1 MSHERFVNKRRRS
14 LNLREPA
21 IGNILPEHFAD
32 LYPKFITLLK
42 KYYEFQDQNDST
54 ELLNHLFATRDIN
67 ETDITLLTYIED
79 ELLLGESY
87 FQKFGSNETEL
98 RAAANFSNT
107 LFRSKG
113 SKFAI
118 EWFFRSFYGE
128 DVEVLYPKENV
139 FKIGETDSQ
148 IGADSLKY
156 ITDDKLYQTF
166 ALLIRVGVP
175 IAKWRETFKLFVHPA
190 GMYLGGEVFIVDDV
204 LVDIQALNV
213 ALLTYTTPVYSAS
226 INATTQNEGTDFVFT
241 LTGTNVPDGIDA
253 LYWYGVHGT
262 TDDADFGINSYDQ
275 TTGLPGAD
283 DKQYFEINGSS
294 GTFSVVSIIDAETA
308 VAEGDETFAIY
319 IEDGDGRAIDDFTLT
334 LTDLIPSYTI
344 STDAPDQ
351 TVEAG
356 DTSDEGDN
364 VTFTINGTNVP
375 NAGSAVLKWYVD
387 FGGST
392 TDQTNFETTIPTSPG
407 TAQDVTITGSTGSF
421 QIKSRVD
428 GETELNSN
436 YVIKLLNENNIEK
449 VSRVQYLTQVVPTL
463 TVTPGAT
470 VNEGNNLQITITSGG
485 YNVGKDIDYAIT
497 GAAILADGRIAND
510 DLTGSVT
517 MIDDGLGGSTAV
529 TSIPVSATETY
540 ESPTQGTFT
549 ATDNNL
555 NAGFEISDVET
566 FTVNDGPPAYTITG
580 SPAVGQDGGSVTYTV
595 GGQNIPD
602 GTVYF
607 YINDIDTDDAD
618 WVGTPPRNG
627 SRLAVTVSG
636 GTGTVTNPTA
646 YSADG
651 DIADNF
657 YQIFVYDQASGGT
670 ELAEGNRIIAGTSNT
685 VTITPSDLAPEEGD
699 TITVDV
705 TLGGDYQDTGS
716 GGVYKYWIAG
726 TNITSSDFDSGYSAQ
741 SAPVDLTITSSTG
754 QISLAIA
761 NDFKTE
767 GSETF
772 TVVVGEETAPSSNVF
787 AIIGESA
794 GVVVDDTSK
803 PTYTLSVPSSIGEE
817 ANFTA
822 QVNCV
827 EGTEAEQLYIEITG
841 TGASQYT
848 TTQQNSP
855 GTIAGSSKNFTF
867 VTNGDNS
874 TNEADRTITT
884 TVRRG
889 SHVGT
894 ILAGPSNTTLTDP
907 QVYTLSASNTIP
919 DEATTVTFTVT
930 GPDGTY
936 YYRPQGFEPV
946 IVDSISGSTILST
959 QSATSS
965 YSTLLAGD
973 TQRTTGING
982 TINNINSNSLT
993 MSATS
998 SLTVLGMLPVFASA
1012 SNYAYFDGANKPTG
1026 TVVISGGTGTFDV
1039 DITTSAVQENKAFV
1053 YELHDVEEN
1062 VNSTVLA
1069 SETITIQNVAGNGIL
1084 GYTVAPLFSFYP
1096 NEAYEVL
1103 FDTQGPV
1110 TAVANVRFDD
1120 DGFIYARGRD
1130 SLSSFNIQGRTPDTD
1145 SYSNVGSW
1153 ISGGTGPYTG
1163 YKLIATKGTTGQGA
1177 TIGGSFNTVLDIGDD
1192 TPEFSLSFSLG
1203 NYGAVTRELEI
1214 NFQIYEAAAPGN
1226 NTDFD
1231 WTLTAGVILEIID
1244 GGGGF

>member
-1 MSHERFVNKRRRS
+1 V
-14 LNLREPA
+14 
-21 IGNILPEHFAD
+21 GNILPEHFAS

-42 KYYEFQDQNDST
+42 KYYEFQDQNEST

-107 LFRSKG
+107 LFRAKG

-204 LVDIQALNV
+204 AVDIQALND
-213 ALLTYTTPVYSAS
+213 ALLTYNTPVYSAAV
-226 INATTQNEGTDFVFT
+226 NATTQNEGTDFVFT
-241 LTGTNVPDGIDA
+241 ITGTNVPDGIDA

-275 TTGLPGAD
+275 TTGLPDANN
-283 DKQYFEINGSS
+283 KQYFEINGSN
-294 GTFSVVSIIDAETA
+294 GTFTVVTVIDAETA
-308 VAEGDETFAIY
+308 IAEGDETFTVY
-319 IEDGDGRAIDDFTLT
+319 IEDGDGRAIDNFPLT
-334 LTDLIPSYTI
+334 ITDLIPSYTI
-344 STDAPDQ
+344 STNASDT
-351 TVEAG
+351 TVLAG

-387 FGGST
+387 FGAST

-428 GETELNSN
+428 GDSQLNSN
-436 YVIKLLNENNIEK
+436 YVVKLLNENNIEK

-463 TVTPGAT
+463 TVAPGAT
-470 VNEGNNLQITITSGG
+470 VIEGNNLEITITSGG

-497 GAAILADGRIAND
+497 GAMASDGRIAND

-517 MIDDGLGGSTAV
+517 MISDGGSGSTAV
-529 TSIPVSATETY
+529 ASIPVSATDTY
-540 ESPTQGTFT
+540 ESPTAGTFT

-555 NAGFEISDVET
+555 DAGFEISDDDT

-646 YSADG
+646 YTADG
-651 DIADNF
+651 DTADNF
-657 YQIFVYDQASGGT
+657 YQIFVYDQATGGT

-705 TLGGDYQDTGS
+705 TLGGSYQDTGS

-726 TNITSSDFDSGYSAQ
+726 TNVTSSDFDSGYSNV
-741 SAPVDLTITSSTG
+741 SAPVDLTITSSAG
-754 QISLAIA
+754 QVSLAIA

-772 TVVVGEETAPSSNVF
+772 TVVVGEETAPGSGVF

-794 GVVVDDTSK
+794 GVVVSDTSK
-803 PTYTLSVPSSIGEE
+803 PTYTLTVPSSIDET
-817 ANFTA
+817 ANFSA
-822 QVNCV
+822 QVNCIQ
-827 EGTEAEQLYIEITG
+827 GTEAEQLFIEITG

-848 TTQQNSP
+848 TTQQDSP
-855 GTIAGSSKNFTF
+855 GTTAGSFKIFDF
-867 VTNGDNS
+867 VTNGDNA
-874 TNEADRTITT
+874 TIDADRTITT

-889 SHVGT
+889 SHTGT
-894 ILAGPSNTTLTDP
+894 VLAGPSNTTLTDP
-907 QVYTLSASNTIP
+907 QVFTLSASDTTP

-946 IVDSISGSTILST
+946 ELDTTNGSTILTTTNAT
-959 QSATSS
+959 QA
-965 YSTLLAGD
+965 YSTLATGH
-973 TQRTTGING
+973 TQRTSGING
-982 TINNINSNSLT
+982 VINNISTLSLT
-993 MSATS
+993 MSGTS
-998 SLTVLGMLPVFASA
+998 TGTQSNILPVFASVA
-1012 SNYAYFDGANKPTG
+1012 NYAYFDGANGPTG

-1039 DITTSAVQENKAFV
+1039 DITTSAVQENKAFI
-1053 YELHDVEEN
+1053 YELHDVQEN
-1062 VNSTVLA
+1062 VSSTVLA
-1069 SETITIQNVAGNGIL
+1069 SETITIQNVAGNGTL
-1084 GYTVAPLFSFYP
+1084 GYTALLSYT
-1096 NEAYEVL
+1096 NEAYEQIY
-1103 FDTQGPV
+1103 DTFSPV
-1110 TAVANVRFDD
+1110 VATANVRFDD
-1120 DGFIYARGRD
+1120 DGGIYARGRD
-1130 SLSSFNIQGRTPDTD
+1130 SFNTGRTPDT
-1145 SYSNVGSW
+1145 NTFTKVGTW
-1153 ISGGTGPYTG
+1153 ISGGTSPYTG
-1163 YKLIATKGTTGQGA
+1163 YKLIATQGTANTQGA
-1177 TIGGSFNTVLDIGDD
+1177 TVSGSFGTPLDIGNN
-1192 TPEFSLSFSLG
+1192 TPEFFLSFSLG
-1203 NYGAVTRELEI
+1203 NYGSVNRDLEI
-1214 NFQIYEAAAPGN
+1214 DFQIYEAAAPGN
-1226 NTDFD
+1226 TITINWDLIVVA
-1231 WTLTAGVILEIID
+1231 TLDSI
-1244 GGGGF
+1244 GGN

>member
-32 LYPKFITLLK
+32 LYPKFIILLK
-42 KYYEFQDQNDST
+42 KYYEFQDQNNST

-204 LVDIQALNV
+204 AVDIQALND

-226 INATTQNEGTDFVFT
+226 VNANSLPEGSDFVFT
-241 LTGTNVPDGIDA
+241 ITGTNVPDGIDA
-253 LYWYGVHGT
+253 LYWYGGHGT

-283 DKQYFEINGSS
+283 NKQYFEINGSS
-294 GTFSVVSIIDAETA
+294 GTFSVVTIIDLETA
-308 VAEGDETFAIY
+308 VAEGDENFFIF
-319 IEDGDGRAIDDFTLT
+319 IEDGDGRPIDTFNVIV
-334 LTDLIPSYTI
+334 TDLIPSYTI
-344 STDAPDQ
+344 STDAPG
-351 TVEAG
+351 TTFEAG
-356 DTSDEGDN
+356 DTSNEGTT

-387 FGGST
+387 FGTST

-421 QIKSRVD
+421 QIRSRLD
-428 GETELNSN
+428 GETQLNSN

-449 VSRVQYLTQVVPTL
+449 VSRVQYLLQVAPTL
-463 TVTPGAT
+463 TVASGVT
-470 VNEGNNLQITITSGG
+470 VDEGNNLEITITSGG

-497 GAAILADGRIAND
+497 GAMFTDGRIAND

-540 ESPTQGTFT
+540 ESPTLGTFT

-555 NAGFEISDVET
+555 NPTFEISDDET

-580 SPAVGQDGGSVTYTV
+580 SPAVGQDGASVTYTV

-651 DIADNF
+651 DTADNF

-705 TLGGDYQDTGS
+705 TLGGTYQDTGS

-726 TNITSSDFDSGYSAQ
+726 TNVTSSDFDSGYSNI
-741 SAPVDLTITSSTG
+741 STPVDLTITSSTG

-772 TVVVGEETAPSSNVF
+772 TVVVGEETAPGSGVF

-794 GVVVDDTSK
+794 IITVQDTSQQ
-803 PTYTLSVPSSIGEE
+803 TYSLTMPATVTEDENLVITITATDVGAPEPLFIRLTPGSIG
-817 ANFTA
+817 A
-822 QVNCV
+822 QYVGGADKEIIGPDSGESV
-827 EGTEAEQLYIEITG
+827 E
-841 TGASQYT
+841 
-848 TTQQNSP
+848 
-855 GTIAGSSKNFTF
+855 
-867 VTNGDNS
+867 VTYVTLGDNLTEES
-874 TNEADRTITT
+874 NRSFLT
-884 TVRRG
+884 TVRRT
-889 SHVGT
+889 S
-894 ILAGPSNTTLTDP
+894 LAGPTVALDPITTLTDP
-907 QVYTLSASNTIP
+907 QEGFTLSASDTTP

-946 IVDSISGSTILST
+946 IVDSVSGSTILST

-998 SLTVLGMLPVFASA
+998 SLTVLGLLPVFASA
-1012 SNYAYFDGANKPTG
+1012 SNYAYFEGSSNTPTG
-1026 TVVISGGTGTFDV
+1026 TVVISSGTGTFDV
-1039 DITTSAVQENKAFV
+1039 DITTSVVQENKAFV

-1084 GYTVAPLFSFYP
+1084 GYTAGSGFTNESFEGRYD
-1096 NEAYEVL
+1096 VL
-1103 FDTQGPV
+1103 SPV
-1110 TAVANVRFDD
+1110 IATANVRFDD
-1120 DGFIYARGRD
+1120 NGGIYARGYQD
-1130 SLSSFNIQGRTPDTD
+1130 IGIGRTPNTETFIQ
-1145 SYSNVGSW
+1145 VGTW
-1153 ISGGTGPYTG
+1153 ISGGSGPYTG
-1163 YKLIATKGTTGQGA
+1163 YKLVATKGVQNTTGA
-1177 TIGGSFNTVLDIGDD
+1177 TVGGSFNTVLDIGTN
-1192 TPEFSLSFSLG
+1192 TPEFSLS
-1203 NYGAVTRELEI
+1203 VTRTTYGSIQRDLEI
-1214 NFQIYEAAAPGN
+1214 DFQIYEAAAPGN
-1226 NTDFD
+1226 NI
-1231 WTLTAGVILEIID
+1231 VINWDIIVSALLD
-1244 GGGGF
+1244 NLGGN

>member
-1 MSHERFVNKRRRS
+1 MAHERFVNKRRRS

-21 IGNILPEHFAD
+21 IGNILPEHFAA

-42 KYYEFQDQNDST
+42 KYYEFQDQNEST

-87 FQKFGSNETEL
+87 FQKFGSNDTEL

-166 ALLIRVGVP
+166 ALLVRVGVP

-204 LVDIQALNV
+204 AVDIQALND
-213 ALLTYTTPVYSAS
+213 ALLTYTTPAYSAS
-226 INATTQNEGTDFVFT
+226 VNASTQNEGTDFVFT
-241 LTGTNVPDGIDA
+241 ITGTNVPDGIDA

-262 TDDADFGINSYDQ
+262 TNDADFGINSYDQ
-275 TTGLPGAD
+275 TTGLPDATN
-283 DKQYFEINGSS
+283 KQYFEINGSS
-294 GTFSVVSIIDAETA
+294 GTFTVVSVIDAETA
-308 VAEGDETFAIY
+308 IAEGDETFTVY
-319 IEDGDGRAIDDFTLT
+319 IEDGDGRAIDNFPLT
-334 LTDLIPSYTI
+334 ITDLVPSYTI

-351 TVEAG
+351 TNFAG

-387 FGGST
+387 FGVSN

-428 GETELNSN
+428 GDNQANSK

-449 VSRVQYLTQVVPTL
+449 VSREQFLTQVVPTL
-463 TVTPGAT
+463 AVTPGAT
-470 VNEGNNLQITITSGG
+470 VIEGNNLEITITSGG

-497 GAAILADGRIAND
+497 GAMVSDGRIATD

-517 MIDDGLGGSTAV
+517 MIDDGGGGSTAV

-540 ESPTQGTFT
+540 ESPTGGTFT

-555 NAGFEISDVET
+555 DATYVIASANT

-580 SPAVGQDGGSVTYTV
+580 SPAVGQDGGAVTYTV

-607 YINDIDTDDAD
+607 YVNDIDTDDAD

-646 YSADG
+646 YTADG
-651 DIADNF
+651 DTTDNF
-657 YQIFVYDQASGGT
+657 YQIFVYDQATGGT
-670 ELAEGNRIIAGTSNT
+670 ELAEDNRIIAGTSNS

-705 TLGGDYQDTGS
+705 TLGGTYQDTGS

-726 TNITSSDFDSGYSAQ
+726 TNVTSSDFDSGYS
-741 SAPVDLTITSSTG
+741 SILTPVDLTITSSTG
-754 QISLAIA
+754 QVTLQIA

-772 TVVVGEETAPSSNVF
+772 TVVVGEETAPGSGVF
-787 AIIGESA
+787 AVIGESA
-794 GVVVDDTSK
+794 GVVVSDTSK
-803 PTYTLSVPSSIGEE
+803 PTYTVSVLSTIGEE
-817 ANFTA
+817 SNFPV
-822 QVNCV
+822 QVNCIQ
-827 EGTEAEQLYIEITG
+827 GTEAEELFVEITG

-848 TTQQNSP
+848 TTQENGP
-855 GTIAGSSKNFTF
+855 GSIAGSFRTYTF
-867 VTNGDNS
+867 VTNGDNA

-889 SHVGT
+889 SHAGT
-894 ILAGPSNTTLTDP
+894 VVAGPVNTTLTDP
-907 QVYTLSASNTIP
+907 QVFTLSASDTTP

-946 IVDSISGSTILST
+946 TVNTTNGSTILAT
-959 QSATSS
+959 TNATSA
-965 YSTLLAGD
+965 YSTLTTGH
-973 TQRTTGING
+973 TQRTAGING
-982 TINNINSNSLT
+982 TINNINTGSLT
-993 MSATS
+993 MTATS
-998 SLTVLGMLPVFASA
+998 TGTQNAILPVFASPA
-1012 SNYAYFDGANKPTG
+1012 NYAYFDGVNEPTG
-1026 TVVISGGTGTFDV
+1026 TVVISSGTGTFDV
-1039 DITTSAVQENKAFV
+1039 DITTSVVQENKAFI
-1053 YELHDVEEN
+1053 YELHDVQEN
-1062 VNSTVLA
+1062 VSSTVLA

-1084 GYTVAPLFSFYP
+1084 GYTATGGFTNESFEGLIDEISPVAPQSCL
-1096 NEAYEVL
+1096 
-1103 FDTQGPV
+1103 
-1110 TAVANVRFDD
+1110 RFDVSGNIQAKGID
-1120 DGFIYARGRD
+1120 VFTDTTTPDSSGFI
-1130 SLSSFNIQGRTPDTD
+1130 
-1145 SYSNVGSW
+1145 NVGTW
-1153 ISGGTGPYTG
+1153 ISGGTAPYTG
-1163 YKLIATKGTTGQGA
+1163 YKIVASQQLPANILGAVVTGSYD
-1177 TIGGSFNTVLDIGDD
+1177 TPLDIGTN
-1192 TPEFSLSFSLG
+1192 TPRFDLEFSLG
-1203 NYGAVTRELEI
+1203 NYGGESKDITLDLE
-1214 NFQIYEAAAPGN
+1214 IYEAAAPGN
-1226 NTDFD
+1226 NIEFT
-1231 WTLTAGVILEIID
+1231 WQLRVTAILGNTE
-1244 GGGGF
+1244 GGGGNA

>member
-32 LYPKFITLLK
+32 LYPKFITMLK

-204 LVDIQALNV
+204 SVDLQALEV
-213 ALLTYTTPVYSAS
+213 ALLTYNTPVYSAS
-226 INATTQNEGTDFVFT
+226 VNATTQNEGTDFVFT

-275 TTGLPGAD
+275 TTGLPDANN
-283 DKQYFEINGSS
+283 KQYFEINGSS
-294 GTFSVVSIIDAETA
+294 GTFSVVSVIDLETA
-308 VAEGDETFAIY
+308 VAEGDETFTIY
-319 IEDGDGRAIDDFTLT
+319 IEDGDGRAIDNFPLT
-334 LTDLIPSYTI
+334 ITDLIPSYTI
-344 STDAPDQ
+344 STDAPGF
-351 TVEAG
+351 TTSAG
-356 DTSDEGDN
+356 DTSDEGTT
-364 VTFTINGTNVP
+364 VTFTVNGTNVP
-375 NAGSAVLKWYVD
+375 NAGSAILKWYVD
-387 FGGST
+387 FGASNA
-392 TDQTNFETTIPTSPG
+392 TDQTNFETSIPTSPG
-407 TAQDVTITGSTGSF
+407 TAQDVTIIGSTGSF

-428 GETELNSN
+428 GVINLNSN

-463 TVTPGAT
+463 TVASGVT
-470 VNEGNNLQITITSGG
+470 VNEGNNLEITITSGG
-485 YNVGKDIDYAIT
+485 YNAGKDIDYAIT
-497 GAAILADGRIAND
+497 GAITSDGRIATA

-540 ESPTQGTFT
+540 ESPTLGTFT

-555 NAGFEISDVET
+555 NTGAEISDDET

-580 SPAVGQDGGSVTYTV
+580 SPAVGQDGGSITYTV

-651 DIADNF
+651 DTADNF
-657 YQIFVYDQASGGT
+657 YQVFVYDQASGGT

-726 TNITSSDFDSGYSAQ
+726 TNITSSDFDSGYSNI
-741 SAPVDLTITSSTG
+741 STPVDLTITSSTG

-817 ANFTA
+817 ANFTP

-855 GTIAGSSKNFTF
+855 GTTAGNVKTFTF
-867 VTNGDNS
+867 VTNGDNA

-894 ILAGPSNTTLTDP
+894 ILAGPSNTTLTDA
-907 QVYTLSASNTIP
+907 QVYTLSASDTTP

-946 IVDSISGSTILST
+946 TVNTFNGGTILT
-959 QSATSS
+959 TAFATSS
-965 YSTLLAGD
+965 YSTLATGH

-982 TINNINSNSLT
+982 VINNINSGSLT
-993 MSATS
+993 MTATS
-998 SLTVLGMLPVFASA
+998 TGAQTAILPVFASVA
-1012 SNYAYFDGANKPTG
+1012 NYAYFDGANDPTG

-1053 YELHDVEEN
+1053 YELHDVQEN

-1084 GYTVAPLFSFYP
+1084 GYTVAPVYSNYP
-1096 NEAYEVL
+1096 KEAYEVL

-1110 TAVANVRFDD
+1110 TAIANVRFDD
-1120 DGFIYARGRD
+1120 DGFIYARGREAF
-1130 SLSSFNIQGRTPDTD
+1130 SSFPGSGHTPDTD
-1145 SYSNVGSW
+1145 SYSNIGSW

-1163 YKLIATKGTTGQGA
+1163 YKLYATKGSTDGGTS
-1177 TIGGSFNTVLDIGDD
+1177 GGSFGTFLDIGNN
-1192 TPEFSLSFSLG
+1192 TPEFSLSFTATS
-1203 NYGAVTRELEI
+1203 YGAITRQLEI
-1214 NFQIYEAAAPGN
+1214 DFLIYEAAAPGN
-1226 NTDFD
+1226 NITID
-1231 WTLTAGVILEIID
+1231 WTLYAGVILESFT
-1244 GGGGF
+1244 GEGFG

>member
-21 IGNILPEHFAD
+21 IGNILPEHFAA

-42 KYYEFQDQNDST
+42 KYYEFQDQNEST

-87 FQKFGSNETEL
+87 FQKFGSNDTEL

-166 ALLIRVGVP
+166 ALLVRVGVP

-204 LVDIQALNV
+204 AVDIQALND
-213 ALLTYTTPVYSAS
+213 ALLTYNTPVYSAS
-226 INATTQNEGTDFVFT
+226 VNATTQNEGTDFVFT
-241 LTGTNVPDGIDA
+241 ITGTNVPDGIDA

-262 TDDADFGINSYDQ
+262 TNDADFGINSYDQ
-275 TTGLPGAD
+275 TTGLPDANN
-283 DKQYFEINGSS
+283 KQYFEINGSS
-294 GTFSVVSIIDAETA
+294 GMFSVVSVIDAETA
-308 VAEGDETFAIY
+308 IAEGDETFTVY
-319 IEDGDGRAIDDFTLT
+319 IEDGDGRAIDNFPLT
-334 LTDLIPSYTI
+334 ITDLIPSYTI

-387 FGGST
+387 FGVST

-428 GETELNSN
+428 GDPQSNSN

-463 TVTPGAT
+463 TVAPGVT
-470 VNEGNNLQITITSGG
+470 VIEGNNLEITITSGG

-497 GAAILADGRIAND
+497 GAVVSDGRIATA

-529 TSIPVSATETY
+529 TSIPVSATDTY
-540 ESPTQGTFT
+540 ESPTAGTFT

-555 NAGFEISDVET
+555 DAGFQISDNES

-580 SPAVGQDGGSVTYTV
+580 SPAVGQDGGAVTYTV

-646 YSADG
+646 YTADG
-651 DIADNF
+651 DTADNF
-657 YQIFVYDQASGGT
+657 YQIFVYDQATGGT
-670 ELAEGNRIIAGTSNT
+670 ELAEGNRIIAGTSNS

-705 TLGGDYQDTGS
+705 TLGGTYQDTGS

-726 TNITSSDFDSGYSAQ
+726 TNVTSSDFDSGYSNV
-741 SAPVDLTITSSTG
+741 SAPVDLTITSSAG
-754 QISLAIA
+754 QVSLAIA

-772 TVVVGEETAPSSNVF
+772 TVVVGEETAPGSGVF

-794 GVVVDDTSK
+794 GVVVQDTSQQ
-803 PTYTLSVPSSIGEE
+803 TYSLTMPATVTEDENLVLTITATDVGAPEPLFIRLTPSSIGTQYVGGADKEIIGPDSGE
-817 ANFTA
+817 S
-822 QVNCV
+822 V
-827 EGTEAEQLYIEITG
+827 E
-841 TGASQYT
+841 
-848 TTQQNSP
+848 
-855 GTIAGSSKNFTF
+855 
-867 VTNGDNS
+867 VTYVTLGDNLTEES
-874 TNEADRTITT
+874 NRSFLT
-884 TVRRG
+884 TVRRT
-889 SHVGT
+889 S
-894 ILAGPSNTTLTDP
+894 LAGPTVALDPITTLTDP
-907 QVYTLSASNTIP
+907 QNFTLTASDTTP

-946 IVDSISGSTILST
+946 IVDSVSGSTILST

-973 TQRTTGING
+973 TQRTTGVNG

-1053 YELHDVEEN
+1053 YDLHDVEEN
-1062 VNSTVLA
+1062 VNSAVLA

-1084 GYTVAPLFSFYP
+1084 GYTALLSYT
-1096 NEAYEVL
+1096 NEAYEQVY
-1103 FDTQGPV
+1103 DTFSPV
-1110 TAVANVRFDD
+1110 TATANVRFDN
-1120 DGFIYARGRD
+1120 DGGIYARGRD
-1130 SLSSFNIQGRTPDTD
+1130 SFNSGRTPD
-1145 SYSNVGSW
+1145 SALYVKVGTW
-1153 ISGGTGPYTG
+1153 ISGGTAPYTG
-1163 YKLIATKGTTGQGA
+1163 YKLIATKGTENITGA
-1177 TIGGSFNTVLDIGDD
+1177 TVGGSFDTPLDIGNGTQSSPYAD
-1192 TPEFSLSFSLG
+1192 FFLSFKLG
-1203 NYGAVTRELEI
+1203 NYGSVSRELEI
-1214 NFQIYEAAAPGN
+1214 DFQIYEAAAPGN
-1226 NTDFD
+1226 NIVINWDLIVIA
-1231 WTLTAGVILEIID
+1231 TLD
-1244 GGGGF
+1244 NNGGN

>member
-1 MSHERFVNKRRRS
+1 MSHERFVHKRRRS

-21 IGNILPEHFAD
+21 IGNILPEHFAG
-32 LYPKFITLLK
+32 LYPKFINLLK
-42 KYYEFQDQNDST
+42 KYYEFQDQNEST

-87 FQKFGSNETEL
+87 FQKFSSNETEL

-107 LFRSKG
+107 LFRAKG

-166 ALLIRVGVP
+166 ALLVRVGVP

-204 LVDIQALNV
+204 AVDIQALND

-226 INATTQNEGTDFVFT
+226 VNATTQNEGTDFVFT
-241 LTGTNVPDGIDA
+241 ITGTDVPDGIDA

-275 TTGLPGAD
+275 TTGLPDANN
-283 DKQYFEINGSS
+283 KQYFEINASS
-294 GTFSVVSIIDAETA
+294 GTFTVVTVIDPETA
-308 VAEGDETFAIY
+308 IAEGDETFTIY
-319 IEDGDGRAIDDFTLT
+319 IEDGDGRAIDNFPLT
-334 LTDLIPSYTI
+334 ITDLIPSYTI
-344 STDAPDQ
+344 STDAPD
-351 TVEAG
+351 TVIIAG
-356 DTSDEGDN
+356 DASNEGTT
-364 VTFTINGTNVP
+364 VTFTVNGTNVP

-387 FGGST
+387 FGAST
-392 TDQTNFETTIPTSPG
+392 TDQTNFETTLPTSPG
-407 TAQDVTITGSTGSF
+407 TAQDVTIIGSTGSF

-428 GETELNSN
+428 GDVQLNSN

-449 VSRVQYLTQVVPTL
+449 VSRVQYLTQITPTL
-463 TVTPGAT
+463 TVASGAT
-470 VNEGNNLQITITSGG
+470 VIEGNNLEITITSGG

-497 GAAILADGRIAND
+497 GAMASDGRIATA

-540 ESPTQGTFT
+540 ESPTSGTFT

-555 NAGFEISDVET
+555 DAGFEISDNET

-580 SPAVGQDGGSVTYTV
+580 SPAVGQDGGAVTYTV

-618 WVGTPPRNG
+618 WVGTPPRDG

-651 DIADNF
+651 DTVDNF
-657 YQIFVYDQASGGT
+657 YQIFVYDQATGGT

-705 TLGGDYQDTGS
+705 TLGGSYQDTGS

-726 TNITSSDFDSGYSAQ
+726 TGITSSDFDSGYSNILT
-741 SAPVDLTITSSTG
+741 PVDLTITSSAG
-754 QISLAIA
+754 QVTLAIA

-772 TVVVGEETAPSSNVF
+772 TVVVGEETAPGSGVF
-787 AIIGESA
+787 AVIGESA
-794 GVVVDDTSK
+794 GVVVSDTSK
-803 PTYTLSVPSSIGEE
+803 PTYTLSVPTTVDETD
-817 ANFTA
+817 NFLA

-827 EGTEAEQLYIEITG
+827 QGTEAEQLYVEITG

-848 TTQQNSP
+848 QTQQNAL
-855 GTIAGSSKNFTF
+855 GTTASSFKLFTF
-867 VTNGDNS
+867 VTNGDNTTS
-874 TNEADRTITT
+874 EADRTITT

-889 SHVGT
+889 SHSGT
-894 ILAGPSNTTLTDP
+894 VVAGPSNTTLTDP
-907 QVYTLSASNTIP
+907 QVFTLSASDTTP

-946 IVDSISGSTILST
+946 TVDTTNGSTILATTNAT
-959 QSATSS
+959 QA
-965 YSTLLAGD
+965 YSTLTVGH
-973 TQRTTGING
+973 TQRTTGISG
-982 TINNINSNSLT
+982 TINNISTLSLT
-993 MSATS
+993 MTGTS
-998 SLTVLGMLPVFASA
+998 TGTQIALPVFASPA
-1012 SNYAYFDGANKPTG
+1012 NYAYFDGTNKPTG

-1039 DITTSAVQENKAFV
+1039 DITTSAVQENKAFI
-1053 YELHDVEEN
+1053 YELHDVQEN

-1084 GYTVAPLFSFYP
+1084 GYTAGSGFT
-1096 NEAYEVL
+1096 NESYESKYQV
-1103 FDTQGPV
+1103 FPPV
-1110 TAVANVRFDD
+1110 VSEANVRFDD
-1120 DGFIYARGRD
+1120 DGGIYARGED
-1130 SLSSFNIQGRTPDTD
+1130 YFNSGRTPDANTFIQ
-1145 SYSNVGSW
+1145 VGTW
-1153 ISGGTGPYTG
+1153 ISGGTAPYTG
-1163 YKLIATKGTTGQGA
+1163 YKVIAVNNGGSTSGA
-1177 TIGGSFNTVLDIGDD
+1177 TINGSFNTALDIGTN
-1192 TPEFSLSFSLG
+1192 TPEYSIEFSLS
-1203 NYGAVTRELEI
+1203 NYGDVIRDTNI
-1214 NFQIYEAAAPGN
+1214 SFTVYEAAAPGN
-1226 NTDFD
+1226 NVVFD
-1231 WTLTAGVILEIID
+1231 WDLIVVATLDSIGNQ
-1244 GGGGF
+1244 